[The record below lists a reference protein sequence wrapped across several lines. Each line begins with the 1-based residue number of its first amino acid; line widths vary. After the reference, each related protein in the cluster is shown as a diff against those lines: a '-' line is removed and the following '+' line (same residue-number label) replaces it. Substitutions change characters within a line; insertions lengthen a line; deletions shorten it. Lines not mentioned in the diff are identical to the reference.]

1 MKKTFRI
8 SRVIL
13 IILSIFLIHSCKKDK
28 PALPIITTT
37 AVTEISYTTASS
49 GGDVTNEGGSP
60 ILSKGICW
68 NTLDNPTIANSK
80 TSDGTGKESFS
91 SNITQLTPNTKYYV
105 RAYAT
110 NAAGT
115 GYGNQVTFT
124 TTQIAVPVLTTTAI
138 TSITSTTAFSG
149 GNITTDNGGSVTAR
163 GVCWGTAT
171 NPTTANNITTDG
183 TGTGSFVSNL
193 IGLQPGTIYYV
204 RAYAT
209 NGAGTAY
216 GSQVT
221 LTTGLIL
228 SFATV
233 TTSTVTNV
241 TTSGATLGGNV
252 TSDGNATVTERG
264 VVYSTTQNPTT
275 ASTKVTIGSGLGT
288 FSTNISGLTPNTIYY
303 VRAYAINSQGTA
315 YSVSMSFTIPY
326 GYPGTSLPAVKIGD
340 VWWAPVNAGYDA
352 STSPYGLLFQWG
364 RKYGQGHNT
373 TETPGLTIVVG
384 PVANSVGNDSANAN
398 KFYTNAT
405 NPFDWCNSQAASWD
419 MTSYNAC
426 PSGWRVPTLNQL
438 TALNSEGSTWV
449 ASGGPDNLPGR
460 WFGSDHA
467 TARTASIFLPAAGL
481 RHAGVGLLDYFDQS
495 GSYWNATS
503 YSNGFGSFLYF
514 GNGLSSPEVGGG
526 RASGASVRCVR
537 E

>member
-1 MKKTFRI
+1 MRNLFRI
-8 SRVIL
+8 SGVIL
-13 IILSIFLIHSCKKDK
+13 FVLLISLTHSCKKEK
-28 PALPIITTT
+28 PTTPTITTT
-37 AVTEISYTTASS
+37 AVTEISYTTATS
-49 GGDVTNEGGSP
+49 GGEATDEGGAP
-60 ILSKGICW
+60 IISKGVCW
-68 NTLDNPTIANSK
+68 NTSIDPTISNSK
-80 TSDGTGKESFS
+80 TTEIGGLGTFT
-91 SNITQLTPNTKYYV
+91 SNITSLTPNTKYYV

-110 NAAGT
+110 NIAGS
-115 GYGNQVTFT
+115 GYGNQVSFT
-124 TTQIAVPVLTTTAI
+124 TNQVGLATLTTTAI
-138 TSITSTTAFSG
+138 ITITETTAVSG
-149 GNITTDNGGSVTAR
+149 GNITDDKGGSVTAR
-163 GVCWGTAT
+163 GVCWGTST
-171 NPTTANNITTDG
+171 NPTIEINKTTDG

-241 TTSGATLGGNV
+241 TTSGATLGGEV

-384 PVANSVGNDSANAN
+384 PVANSVGNDFANAN
-398 KFYTNAT
+398 KFYTNST
-405 NPFDWCNSQAASWD
+405 NPFDWCNSQAALWD

-426 PSGWRVPTLNQL
+426 PSGWRVPTSNQL

-503 YSNGFGSFLYF
+503 YSNSFGSFLHF
-514 GNGLSSPEVGGG
+514 GSGLSSPEVGGG